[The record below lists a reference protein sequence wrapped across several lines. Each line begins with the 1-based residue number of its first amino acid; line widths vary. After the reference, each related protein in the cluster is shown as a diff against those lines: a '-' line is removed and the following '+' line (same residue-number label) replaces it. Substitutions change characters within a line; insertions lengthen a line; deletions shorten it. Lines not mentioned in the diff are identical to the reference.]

1 MQGFTISFGS
11 LIVVRFL
18 EVADMIKSSLKALD
32 SYAQAFRDLVNAKIQ
47 SSSKTT
53 RELLR
58 LNKDDDWN
66 FLCNAMDVVGDA
78 STAIR
83 NFLQFGLDGSR
94 RYQDVGERYLRLY
107 GLLSAAYIQQ
117 QAVLKLC
124 KLMNVPNPKAIKA
137 KWDGLKTRE
146 LRHKLASHSTD
157 YENPATQDIET
168 YVPVRIGV
176 SGFHCMY
183 SNNSGR
189 THQSLDLE
197 AAVEEHCR
205 VLISVMD
212 AMYAKAIQ
220 TLYKGQN
227 KQLTELKE
235 RLEDLRIEK
244 DGGIVLRQPQG
255 GKIVIHTLANR
266 NLTTRSTGRAK
277 KPRAG

>member
-1 MQGFTISFGS
+1 M
-11 LIVVRFL
+11 
-18 EVADMIKSSLKALD
+18 MKSSLNVLN
-32 SYAQAFRDLVNAKIQ
+32 SYAEAFRDLINAKVR
-47 SSSKTT
+47 SSSNTI

-58 LNKDDDWN
+58 LNKDEDWD
-66 FLCNAMDVVGDA
+66 FLCNSMDVVGDA

-83 NFLQFGLDGSR
+83 HFLQFGLDGPT

-137 KWDGLKTRE
+137 KLDDLEIRA

-157 YENPATQDIET
+157 YADPTTQNIET

-176 SGFHCMY
+176 DGFHCMY
-183 SNNSGR
+183 LNNQAKAL
-189 THQSLDLE
+189 QSVDLE

-205 VLISVMD
+205 LLISMMD
-212 AMYAKAIQ
+212 TMYAKAIR
-220 TLYKGQN
+220 TLYKGQS
-227 KQLTELKE
+227 KKLAEHTE
-235 RLEDLRIEK
+235 RLEDLRTEK
-244 DGGIVLRQPQG
+244 DGGTVLRLPQG
-255 GKIVIHTLANR
+255 GKLVIHTLADR
-266 NLTTRSTGRAK
+266 NLTSRSTGRAK